1 MGRAMPLRCDRG
13 NGGGTAGAGVEHGR
27 PAGARGTRERSRSPR
42 AAGLGGRD
50 QRALVGLRAAPRARR
65 AGALT
70 RSRPVRPRPLLQ
82 WPDGRVLACGRPG
95 MSAPARAAAR
105 RRDVLGVPIALT
117 ALEQALRARH
127 PEMEIAGGHSPP
139 HRALTVA
146 EEDELVER
154 IDGDRPDV
162 VFVGLGAPKQEKW
175 MARMRP
181 RLEAPVLVGVGAAFD
196 FIAGLKRQAPPW
208 MQQRGLEWAF
218 RLSQEPLRLLP
229 RYLRYNPA
237 FVAAFA
243 RQYLRERR

>member
-82 WPDGRVLACGRPG
+82 WPDGRVLACGRPS
-95 MSAPARAAAR
+95 MSAPPRAAAR

-117 ALEQALRARH
+117 DYAGAMDAMDGMIGRRERGYVCAIAVHALMVSRHDADMRAAL
-127 PEMEIAGGHSPP
+127 AGS
-139 HRALTVA
+139 ALT
-146 EEDELVER
+146 LP
-154 IDGDRPDV
+154 DGKPIVWALNALGESLPDRV
-162 VFVGLGAPKQEKW
+162 
-175 MARMRP
+175 
-181 RLEAPVLVGVGAAFD
+181 
-196 FIAGLKRQAPPW
+196 
-208 MQQRGLEWAF
+208 
-218 RLSQEPLRLLP
+218 
-229 RYLRYNPA
+229 
-237 FVAAFA
+237 
-243 RQYLRERR
+243 